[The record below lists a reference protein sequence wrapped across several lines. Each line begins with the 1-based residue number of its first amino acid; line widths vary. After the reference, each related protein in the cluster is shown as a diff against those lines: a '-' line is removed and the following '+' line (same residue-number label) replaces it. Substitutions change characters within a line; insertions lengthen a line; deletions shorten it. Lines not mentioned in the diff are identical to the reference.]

1 MKIFLICNISAVI
14 NDCLL
19 FFSTALFLML
29 YIKRKAKNFIVTAT
43 HGQFIIERV
52 VYGSRNCQL
61 TIVTAWLI
69 YPLWSFQSTYG
80 LV

>member
-1 MKIFLICNISAVI
+1 MTVCYFLNCSVSDAKEESKIFA
-14 NDCLL
+14 
-19 FFSTALFLML
+19 
-29 YIKRKAKNFIVTAT
+29 VTAT
-43 HGQFIIERV
+43 HGQYIIERV

-61 TIVTAWLI
+61 TIVTVWLI